1 MLEIRVSRT
10 IKESP
15 RIKVFELVRAD
26 GGALPAFTAGSHINL
41 ELGNRQERSYS
52 LLNSQG
58 DTRKYV
64 IAVLRESEGRGG
76 SVWMHDVLREGDIVR
91 AGEPENNFP
100 LSEAGDHYI
109 LIAGG
114 IGITP
119 IVSMAARLAKLKKD
133 YTLHYC
139 ARSRDDAAFT
149 DALSALHGN
158 RIRFYFDGGDPSRG
172 LQPNELL
179 RERPAA
185 GHVYVCGP
193 YGLIKTTR
201 EAGKHWPSGTIH
213 FELFKGNQDELLD
226 RSANGPFDVV
236 LNRSSR
242 ILRVPADKSLL
253 DVLRDN
259 GIVVKTLC
267 KEGVCG
273 TCRVGL
279 LGGIA
284 EHRDDCL
291 DDDQKSTAIQV
302 CVSRAAPGQTLVL
315 DI

>member
-1 MLEIRVSRT
+1 MLEMQVRRAFNETRRIR
-10 IKESP
+10 
-15 RIKVFELVRAD
+15 VFELVRAD
-26 GGALPAFTAGSHINL
+26 GGALPPFTTGSHINL

-52 LLNSQG
+52 LVNSEA
-58 DTRKYV
+58 DTSKYS

-76 SVWMHDVLREGDIVR
+76 SVWMHDVLREGDVVR
-91 AGEPENNFP
+91 ASEPENNFP
-100 LSEAGDHYI
+100 LSEGGDHHI

-119 IVSMAARLAKLKKD
+119 IVSMTARLAELKKD
-133 YTLHYC
+133 YALHYC
-139 ARSRDDAAFT
+139 ARSREDAAFADT
-149 DALSALHGN
+149 LSALHGD
-158 RIRFYFDGGDPSRG
+158 RIHFYFDGGDPSRG
-172 LQPNELL
+172 LQLNELL
-179 RERPAA
+179 RERPTA

-193 YGLIKTTR
+193 YGLIRATR

-213 FELFKGNQDELLD
+213 FELFKGSRDELLD

-236 LNRSSR
+236 LNRSGQV
-242 ILRVPADKSLL
+242 LRVPADKSLL
-253 DVLRDN
+253 DVLRNN
-259 GIVVKTLC
+259 GVVIKSLC
-267 KEGVCG
+267 REGVCG
-273 TCRVGL
+273 TCKVGL